1 MESPG
6 KSIANR
12 NLKDRVKK
20 KGVIIEMRIILSQ
33 PPFLQKTVN
42 VLNRKILP
50 AISNGTRPVN
60 IRV

>member
-20 KGVIIEMRIILSQ
+20 NGVKIEIRIILSQ
-33 PPFLQKTVN
+33 PPLLQKTVN

-50 AISNGTRPVN
+50 EEYESR
-60 IRV
+60 